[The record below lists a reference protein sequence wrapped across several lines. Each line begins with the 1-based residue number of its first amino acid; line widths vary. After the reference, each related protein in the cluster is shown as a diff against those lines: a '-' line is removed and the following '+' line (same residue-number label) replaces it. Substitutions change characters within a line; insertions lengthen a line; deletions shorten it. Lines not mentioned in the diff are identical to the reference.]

1 MVITKK
7 IIDCNLENTKCNTAV
22 HQACRGAKVIPEGPW
37 YCKPCE
43 QKVPMEDRV
52 CILCPVKGGALKP
65 VQQEG
70 VDQNA
75 KQQDWAHIMCCIWC
89 EETYFADADAM
100 EPIAG
105 VKKVFAKK
113 HANACFICQ
122 GDTGAILTCSSPKC
136 KKAFHPTWNTK

>member
-1 MVITKK
+1 
-7 IIDCNLENTKCNTAV
+7 
-22 HQACRGAKVIPEGPW
+22 
-37 YCKPCE
+37 
-43 QKVPMEDRV
+43 MEDRV

-136 KKAFHPTWNTK
+136 KKAFHPTCGTQNNCTLNLRLSKDGTLDWNVACDVHSPKGAGYCKTIHNMKVDTKNI